1 MPSKRPTVFV
11 VNYPLAY
18 FARRVGGESVD
29 VAFPVPD
36 ELDPAHWDPDA
47 EAIAAFQSADLVL
60 LNGAD
65 YAKWTLRATL
75 PWSRTVVTTRDVQDQ
90 YIEVPDAVTHSHGP
104 EGEHAHAALAS
115 ETWLDPRL
123 AIEQARVIKEELEK
137 LAPASADSIKA
148 NFDGLVAD
156 LQSLD
161 KEFKSTF
168 AASPGLWTASHP
180 AFSYVGRRYSIEL
193 QIVHW
198 EPNEFPSDDQ
208 WQKLEEQV
216 ASHPSSWMLWEDDP
230 IQETVDRLRTLG
242 VSVVVF
248 RPAATRPKTGDYLTA
263 MRSNLESLQAAVS
276 TAPRSQ

>member
-1 MPSKRPTVFV
+1 
-11 VNYPLAY
+11 
-18 FARRVGGESVD
+18 
-29 VAFPVPD
+29 VAFPVPGD
-36 ELDPAHWDPDA
+36 LDPAHWNPDG
-47 EAIAAFQSADLVL
+47 EAIAAFQSGDLIL

-75 PWSRTVVTTRDVQDQ
+75 PWSRTVITTRHVEDQ

-148 NFDGLVAD
+148 NFDALVSD

-161 KEFKSTF
+161 EEFASAF
-168 AASPGLWTASHP
+168 APPSGLWMASHS
-180 AFSYVGRRYSIEL
+180 AFSYVGRRYSL
-193 QIVHW
+193 DLRIVHW
-198 EPNEFPSDDQ
+198 EPNEFPS
-208 WQKLEEQV
+208 EEQWKEFEERI
-216 ASHPSSWMLWEDDP
+216 ASGPTSQMLWRDDP
-230 IQETVDRLRTLG
+230 IRETVERLQTLG
-242 VSVVVF
+242 VKVVVF

-263 MRSNLESLQAAVS
+263 MRKNLERVQVAMSDPAR
-276 TAPRSQ
+276 PE